1 MLRTMVVT
9 FPDRFP
15 ELAALADV
23 EEEID
28 FFNNIA
34 HIQMHRRSRALA
46 RLSRVSN
53 SNGIREME
61 SGRTLSCSR
70 CLHA

>member
-1 MLRTMVVT
+1 MLRTMVVK

-53 SNGIREME
+53 SGGIVEMKK
-61 SGRTLSCSR
+61 GRTLSCV
-70 CLHA
+70 